1 MSHTKLKIGWA
12 QADIT
17 PDEPVLICGQRNAR
31 VSEGVRDPVTATALV
46 FEQGDEHIV
55 LISWDLASASDELC
69 GAVRRRMTAV
79 GGPEPHRLAMFGTH
93 THAAPHARMS
103 RYGQEYHPYLP
114 EQLGVELGDIMTPE
128 EYVEFAAELAA
139 EAVAEAWHNRADGS
153 IAFGLGQAVVGRNRR
168 WVDIHGNTTMYGN
181 TDTPEFSHIDGYED
195 HSVNVLATYDADGTL
210 TGVIPNIACPAQ
222 ETEHIFE
229 ISADFWHEAREEM
242 RRRLGEGLYVLPQ
255 CSPAGDQ
262 SPHLLWGKRAHE
274 RMLELKGRTSREE
287 IGHRIADAVEDTL
300 RHLEATMDASPVLKH
315 ERRDVELTMRPLT
328 EEDVNQ
334 ALADAVPWRE
344 KWREEL
350 AKLEADPTLRDE
362 PRWYTDVTS
371 AFNRMRWYERVA
383 ERYELQ
389 QQDPTRTV
397 QLHFARLGDIAIATN
412 PFEYYL
418 DYGVYIKARS
428 PAVQTF
434 LVQLAGPTQYLPSA
448 RSIGGGGYGS
458 VPASNTF
465 GPEAGRKLA
474 DTTLDALFSFWG
486 AQDH

>member
-1 MSHTKLKIGWA
+1 MADMKLKIGWA
-12 QADIT
+12 EADIT
-17 PDEPVLICGQRNAR
+17 PDEPVVICGQRYVR

-46 FEQGDEHIV
+46 LEQSDEHMV

-69 GAVRRRMTAV
+69 GAVRERVAAAA
-79 GGPEPHRLAMFGTH
+79 GPEPHTLAMFGTH

-114 EQLGVELGDIMTPE
+114 DQLGVELGDIMTPE
-128 EYVEFAAELAA
+128 EYVVFAADRVT
-139 EAVAEAWHNRADGS
+139 EAVMEAWESRAEGS

-195 HSVNVLATYDADGTL
+195 HSVNVLATYDGRGEL
-210 TGVIPNIACPAQ
+210 TGVIANIACPAQ
-222 ETEHIFE
+222 ETEHLFE
-229 ISADFWHEAREEM
+229 ISADFWHETRVEL
-242 RRRLGEGLYVLPQ
+242 RRRLRDDLHVLPQ
-255 CSPAGDQ
+255 SSPAGDQ

-287 IGHRIADAVEDTL
+287 IAHRIADAVEDTL
-300 RHLEATMDASPVLKH
+300 GYLEGTGQASPVLNH
-315 ERRDVELTMRPLT
+315 QRRDVELTMRPLA
-328 EEDVNQ
+328 EEDVRQ
-334 ALADAVPWRE
+334 ALEDAAPWRE

-350 AKLEADPTLRDE
+350 QKLEEHPDLRDE
-362 PRWYTDVTS
+362 PRWYTEVTS

-383 ERYELQ
+383 ERYEMQ
-389 QQDPTRTV
+389 QEDPTRTV
-397 QLHFARLGDIAIATN
+397 QLHFARLGDVAFATN

-434 LVQLAGPTQYLPSA
+434 LVQLAGPTQYMPSA

-474 DTTLDALFSFWG
+474 DTTIEALLGFWEG
-486 AQDH
+486 